1 MKAFLECT
9 TCIIRQTM
17 EILQRLVDN
26 EKKRETILRQVLL
39 ALSKLEITSLSP
51 PELTRQVHIV
61 LQKMI
66 GQKDLYKE
74 LKKQSNQEVLELY
87 PALKK
92 EVKISKDPLLTA
104 IRLAIAGNVIDFGA
118 LHRFDLDSTI
128 KKVLTAKLPKND
140 YDKLK
145 QILGQGRKKIL
156 YVGDNAGEIVFDRVL
171 IEELNKAAEVTF
183 AVKSKPSLND
193 VMMEDAEQVG
203 LDKICKVI
211 ESGSTTPGTVWSET
225 TPEFRRIYHEA
236 DIVIVKGQGGYET
249 IENEKG
255 KTFYLLIVKCPHL
268 AISMQRKLGDLILC
282 N

>member
-51 PELTRQVHIV
+51 PELTRQAHIV

-66 GQKDLYKE
+66 GQPDLYKE

-87 PALKK
+87 PSLKSQIK
-92 EVKISKDPLLTA
+92 KSKDPLMTA

-128 KKVLTAKLPKND
+128 KKVLAAKLPKND

-171 IEELNKAAEVTF
+171 IEELNKSAEVTF

-193 VMMEDAEQVG
+193 VMMEDAQQVG
-203 LDKICKVI
+203 LDKVCRVI
-211 ESGSTTPGTVWSET
+211 ESGSTTPGTVWGET
-225 TPEFRRIYHEA
+225 TPEFRRIYREA

-268 AISMQRKLGDLILC
+268 AISMKRKLGDLILC